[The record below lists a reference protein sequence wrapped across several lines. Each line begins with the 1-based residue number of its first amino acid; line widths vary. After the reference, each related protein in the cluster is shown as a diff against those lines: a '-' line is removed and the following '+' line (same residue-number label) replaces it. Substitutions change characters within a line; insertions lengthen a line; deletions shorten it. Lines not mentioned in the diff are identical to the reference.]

1 MFGGPERRTARDI
14 LRSVGG
20 PAVALA
26 IVVGLV
32 IAWRSGVFSKAPAAT
47 GDRKGDA
54 KVTTGDAAPPAGK
67 GTNGSAQGSSAAGR
81 FSGGAVSGEVDLA
94 DSRAPYDI
102 GETVRVPAGATLR
115 IGPGAALRAA
125 EGAEDV
131 DIRSAGGD
139 LVIEGSPEKPV
150 VVSLPVK
157 VYGARGGL
165 SAKHAVFAGGV
176 SVEGEV
182 ACRAERATF
191 MRGLKLVAKGGDG
204 KTEWKFVKCD
214 IRPSDGKAGA
224 CLEVDIAAPSDRHK
238 VSITESNL
246 RGGVKG
252 TVGWSSRL
260 DLGGN
265 HWSAPLEDAIGELK
279 ADGRLLMEP
288 ARSDP
293 VAGAGASA
301 DAVDSALP
309 AGERRIL
316 VNRDIGFEI
325 AIPEG
330 WRTAGKSMLLA
341 PKSYGHSTK
350 IQVQRRLGVKKAA
363 HMPKLLIVDVR
374 KSKARN
380 VTTGKPAK
388 LQVAGVEGLSFACTF
403 EIGSVTWA
411 RRYAIVPAGACV
423 VTITLSARA
432 DDAEELA
439 GAFDAAVKNFRF
451 IGSK

>member
-20 PAVALA
+20 PAIALA

-47 GDRKGDA
+47 GDRKRDA

-67 GTNGSAQGSSAAGR
+67 GTDGSAQDASAAGR
-81 FSGGAVSGEVDLA
+81 FPGGTVSGEVDLTDA
-94 DSRAPYDI
+94 RAPYDI
-102 GETVRVPAGATLR
+102 AETVRVPAGATLR

-131 DIRSAGGD
+131 DIRAAGGD
-139 LVIEGSPEKPV
+139 LVIEGSPGKPA

-157 VYGARGGL
+157 VYGAGGGL
-165 SAKHAVFAGGV
+165 SAKHVVFAGGV

-204 KTEWKFVKCD
+204 KAEWKFVKCD
-214 IRPSDGKAGA
+214 VRQSDGKAGA
-224 CLEVDIAAPSDRHK
+224 CLEVEIAAPSDRHK

-309 AGERRIL
+309 AGERRLL

-325 AIPEG
+325 VVPEG
-330 WRTAGKSMLLA
+330 WRPAGKTMLLA

-363 HMPKLLIVDVR
+363 HMPKILSLDVR

-380 VTTGKPAK
+380 ITTERPAK
-388 LQVAGVEGLSFACTF
+388 LQVAGVEGLSFACAF
-403 EIGSVTWA
+403 EIGSERWV
-411 RRYAIVPAGACV
+411 RRFAIVPAGACV
-423 VTITLSARA
+423 VTIALSARA
-432 DDAEELA
+432 NDAEELA
-439 GAFDAAVKNFRF
+439 GAFDAAVRSFRF
-451 IGSK
+451 VGSR